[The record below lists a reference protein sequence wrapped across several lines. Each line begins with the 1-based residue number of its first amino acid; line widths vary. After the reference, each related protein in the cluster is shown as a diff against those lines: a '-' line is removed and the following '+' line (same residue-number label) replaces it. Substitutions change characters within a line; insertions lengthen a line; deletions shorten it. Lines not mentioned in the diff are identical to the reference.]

1 MVKWLMLV
9 FILLLR
15 ISLCAQDSVRV
26 YLIEKD
32 SFVYKIPT
40 KIMCYEKISNSWY
53 EVEGE
58 VDNRPYAIIT
68 LEEGSI
74 GVIGKSVFPLVAGY
88 LKKRI
93 KNIEIL

>member
-1 MVKWLMLV
+1 MVKWLVLI
-9 FILLLR
+9 FTLLR

-68 LEEGSI
+68 LEDGSI
-74 GVIGKSVFPLVAGY
+74 GVIGKTVYPLVRAY
-88 LKKRI
+88 LRKKI